1 MKKDTIYIDSDD
13 EIIAI
18 TDKVIGSDSDIV
30 ALVLPK
36 RCPTLQSA
44 INLKILNKTA
54 KAADKNVVLITSEP
68 SILQIAGL
76 TGMYTAP
83 TLQSKPEIPDVDES
97 LKSNEIEELEDV
109 SLASESTKED
119 EKSQPEQPSE
129 EEKQVPAKD
138 KKKKVPNFD
147 TFRKKLFLGIGI
159 LIGLGL
165 IIYLLFFF
173 LPKANIVITTNTQNI
188 ELTSDLTALSTN
200 TTNNIDTK
208 SFILQTK
215 NLEKTDSK
223 KVPTTGERNDGTK
236 ATGTITIYNCDYS
249 DGFTLPAGT
258 VFSTAFGSG
267 VATFVSDSPV
277 SVPKF
282 TGSASN
288 CSVVSPFTNAGKA
301 SVSVTASRA
310 GSEYNLSGGRNYSIS
325 SIPSSAK
332 VSAIGANMGGG
343 QDKKVKIVAEADC
356 TSAKDQLLGS
366 INSEENKTELLKNF
380 QNDGV
385 VASLDTFSSKTLS
398 IACSPAVG
406 SEASEVTAT
415 AKNQYTMSGVDSKAL
430 GELLDKEAK
439 AKAGNERS
447 VTNNGLSTAVL
458 SVKQKKS
465 DTSYVFE
472 VKTQATVGLKQDSE
486 AIAQQIRGK
495 NARETADIIK
505 ALPGVEDVKIDYS
518 PFWVT
523 KTPNNTKKIN
533 IEYANTSN

>member
-97 LKSNEIEELEDV
+97 LKANEVEELEDV
-109 SLASESTKED
+109 SLPSEATKEEPQAED
-119 EKSQPEQPSE
+119 PSE
-129 EEKQVPAKD
+129 IEPEVPAKD

-147 TFRKKLFLGIGI
+147 TFRKKLFLGLGI
-159 LIGLGL
+159 LVVLGVL
-165 IIYLLFFF
+165 IYLLFFF

-188 ELTSDLTALSTN
+188 ELISDLTALSTN
-200 TTNNIDTK
+200 TTNNIETK

-223 KVPTTGERNDGTK
+223 KAPTTGERNDGTK

-288 CSVVSPFTNAGKA
+288 CLVTSPFTNAGKA

-310 GSEYNLSGGRNYSIS
+310 GSEFNLSGGRNYAIS

-385 VASLDTFSSKTLS
+385 VASLDTFNSRTLS

-406 SEASEVTAT
+406 AEASEVTAT

-465 DTSYVFE
+465 DTSYIFE

-533 IEYANTSN
+533 IQYANTAN